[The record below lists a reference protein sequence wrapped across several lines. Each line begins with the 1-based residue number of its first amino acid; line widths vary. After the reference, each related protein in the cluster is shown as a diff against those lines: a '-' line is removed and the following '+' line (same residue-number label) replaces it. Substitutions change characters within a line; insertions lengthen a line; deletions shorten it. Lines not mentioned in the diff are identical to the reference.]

1 MLAIMLHAFSLLANV
16 DDDETLCRAYAASHA
31 NETWRQPS
39 GALQYPYLVPAG
51 PYEQEWDWD
60 SVFLGTGTLRWG
72 SREYLDGSMRN
83 FFAATNL
90 SDGSVTGC
98 LTPTKPTICS
108 SDPHQTDAL
117 VHAKPILIQGAW
129 LAASAPGGDPKSFEP
144 FKPAMEALLA
154 YWDRPPRR
162 DPRTQLRTWHDQME
176 TGADNSVLSLCPNAR
191 SPECWSES
199 QAWTLAAPDAMS
211 LLVREHAAM
220 ALFADEWAE
229 AAEAAEAAAV
239 HNREH
244 RLRRAKEHRSLAAR
258 HRTARDDLTAVLNAR
273 LWRADLGYHASW
285 NVSSAE
291 YIEARTYVIAM
302 PLWAGLVNASQAAS
316 IARVLSASDM
326 LSPVGVRSTS
336 SLDPRYSNA
345 DIIVP
350 YSNWRGPMWVNAN
363 AMAAYGLAA
372 YGYND
377 LALQIASRVVG
388 ALAADLRTSGQWHEA
403 YSTDDGSA
411 LAAPGFLSWNT
422 LVAELVSN
430 LKQRINPFEL
440 APRSPR
446 KHSEN

>member
-1 MLAIMLHAFSLLANV
+1 MVAMVAVALAAMAETSYVGQFGPAALAGMALVFPFVMLQSMLSAGAMGGGVSSAVSRALGGGDGERASVLAVHALWIGI
-16 DDDETLCRAYAASHA
+16 AA
-31 NETWRQPS
+31 
-39 GALQYPYLVPAG
+39 GIL
-51 PYEQEWDWD
+51 
-60 SVFLGTGTLRWG
+60 F
-72 SREYLDGSMRN
+72 M
-83 FFAATNL
+83 ATNL

-98 LTPTKPTICS
+98 LTPTTPTICS
-108 SDPHQTDAL
+108 SDPHLTDVL

-129 LAASAPGGDPKSFEP
+129 LAARAPGGDPSSFEP

-191 SPECWSES
+191 SACWSES

-229 AAEAAEAAAV
+229 AAEAAAA
-239 HNREH
+239 HNRER
-244 RLRRAKEHRSLAAR
+244 RLRSAKEHRSLAAR

-326 LSPVGVRSTS
+326 LSPVGLRSTS

-377 LALQIASRVVG
+377 LALEIASRVVG

-411 LAAPGFLSWNT
+411 LAAPGFLSWDT
-422 LVAELVSN
+422 LAAELVSN
-430 LKQRINPFEL
+430 LKQRVNPFEL
-440 APRSPR
+440 APRSPLR
-446 KHSEN
+446 HSEN